1 MQSLKNLKKDQHKK
15 NCCKLYYHQNGKR
28 QTQDSDKE
36 IILKAAREKNNSLD
50 KKDPQL
56 DYQHISHRPGGNRM
70 I

>member
-1 MQSLKNLKKDQHKK
+1 MESLKNLKQDQHTQK
-15 NCCKLYYHQNGKR
+15 NAVNYTIIKMVKGKCK
-28 QTQDSDKE
+28 TVTT
-36 IILKAAREKNNSLD
+36 IILKAARGKNNSLD